1 MQWVGAEGELNA
13 VKETGILR
21 GGRQGTT
28 YFTDS
33 YFKNA
38 NTAKSRLAL
47 PEKPQFIMEFEITNN
62 PIIKGGTR
70 VTPNFWELGGGREF
84 FTDDIIN
91 VKIINYQK
99 MIP

>member
-1 MQWVGAEGELNA
+1 M
-13 VKETGILR
+13 
-21 GGRQGTT
+21 
-28 YFTDS
+28 
-33 YFKNA
+33 
-38 NTAKSRLAL
+38 